1 MKFSKSFLVGLARED
16 YDDKVVELISTEIV
30 DTTRWCVV
38 YEQIFKFEDN
48 FYSTSYQVGATENQD
63 ERPYEWED
71 DEIDCVEVVP
81 TEKTITVYLP
91 K

>member
-1 MKFSKSFLVGLARED
+1 MKFSKSFLFELACED
-16 YDDKVVELISTEIV
+16 YDDKVVELISTELV

-38 YEQIFKFEDN
+38 YEQIFKFEDR
-48 FYSTSYQVGATENQD
+48 FYITSYRVGATESQD
-63 ERPYEWED
+63 ERPYEWEG

-81 TEKTITVYLP
+81 TEKTMIVYLP

>member
-1 MKFSKSFLVGLARED
+1 MKFSKSFLVELACHH
-16 YDDKVVELISTEIV
+16 YDDKVVEVISTELV

-38 YEQIFKFEDN
+38 YEQIFKFEDK

-81 TEKTITVYLP
+81 TEKTMIVYLP